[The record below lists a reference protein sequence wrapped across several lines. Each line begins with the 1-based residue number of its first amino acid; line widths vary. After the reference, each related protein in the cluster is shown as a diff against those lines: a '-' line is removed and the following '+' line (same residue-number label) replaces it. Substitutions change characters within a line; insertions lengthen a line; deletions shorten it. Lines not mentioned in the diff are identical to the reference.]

1 MKFTID
7 KEACSK
13 NGMSLGEILA
23 LIAISNDVDIGK
35 STSILVSTGLVTSAG
50 SGSKLRLTKKGI
62 ESLNKTI
69 IDSASSD
76 KDEDERLETLANKLR
91 ELYPAGRKEGTSYMW
106 RGTTA
111 EIVRKLKTLQLK
123 YKFTFTDEQ
132 AIKATSEY
140 IKAFNGNY
148 RFMQLL
154 KYFILKTARDED
166 GNIEVKSEFMSLIE
180 NEKDVNVHRDDW
192 MSTMV

>member
-7 KEACSK
+7 KEAYSK

-23 LIAISNDVDIGK
+23 LIAISNDIDIGK
-35 STSILVSTGLVTSAG
+35 SILILVSTGLVTSAG
-50 SGSKLRLTKKGI
+50 SDSKLRLTKKGI
-62 ESLNKTI
+62 ESLNNTI

>member
-1 MKFTID
+1 MKFIID
-7 KEACSK
+7 KEACNK

-23 LIAISNDVDIGK
+23 LIVISNDIDIGK

-50 SGSKLRLTKKGI
+50 SDTKLRLTKKGT
-62 ESLNKTI
+62 ETLNNVI
-69 IDSASSD
+69 IDSAPVS
-76 KDEDERLETLANKLR
+76 KDEDTRLEILANKLR

-140 IKAFNGNY
+140 IKSFNGNY

-180 NEKDVNVHRDDW
+180 NEKDINVHRDDW

>member
-62 ESLNKTI
+62 ESLNNTI

-154 KYFILKTARDED
+154 KYVMLKTARDED